1 MSAALQLQPSHPV
14 FHPDFDIT
22 INTGHEEMWLAL
34 RNLPSRNAFT
44 ASDLAHVSGATVHA
58 AEHYLGLLV
67 KQDIATRCGFT
78 SERKAIFAVPKL
90 FKEPVV
96 LDAKG
101 HPSRDYAIRR
111 AAWTVMRMRSQF
123 TIADLHDAV
132 SEHITCAR
140 KQISAFVT
148 HLEEAGYLTAL
159 YAEGV
164 YPKDEYRLRP
174 ARNTGP
180 LPPRLC
186 ATSLVY
192 DLNRRAFYGTAL
204 AREVT
209 L

>member
-1 MSAALQLQPSHPV
+1 
-14 FHPDFDIT
+14 
-22 INTGHEEMWLAL
+22 MWLAL

-148 HLEEAGYLTAL
+148 IGRG
-159 YAEGV
+159 GV
-164 YPKDEYRLRP
+164 SD
-174 ARNTGP
+174 GP
-180 LPPRLC
+180 LCRRCLPQGRIPPAACPQHRAIAAAPLC
-186 ATSLVY
+186 HVAGL
-192 DLNRRAFYGTAL
+192 
-204 AREVT
+204 
-209 L
+209 